1 MLPFIP
7 RSIVSG
13 VAAGVPGTGE
23 HAARLSP
30 RARVLVV
37 EDNWLI
43 SSLVSEELQELGY
56 LVIGPARSVAEAV
69 AYASDVALDAALVD
83 LSLGGILANDVID
96 ILAERKVP
104 FIFVTAHTPIPLEVH
119 GTAPVLEKP
128 FTTEA
133 LRRAVEAVVGRQ

>member
-1 MLPFIP
+1 
-7 RSIVSG
+7 VS
-13 VAAGVPGTGE
+13 VFAAGVPGTGE
-23 HAARLSP
+23 NSTHLSQRP
-30 RARVLVV
+30 RVLVV

-69 AYASDVALDAALVD
+69 AYATDVALDAALVD
-83 LSLGGILANDVID
+83 LSLGGVLANDVID

-104 FIFVTAHTPIPLEVH
+104 FIFVTAHTPIPVEVH
-119 GTAPVLEKP
+119 GSAPVLEKP

-133 LRRAVEAVVGRQ
+133 LRRAVEAVLSGH